1 MKQVHIDIINK
12 AKKKL
17 KSMRS
22 TVIILCIIGLLVSL
36 FFIISDLS
44 WIIPLVIIICIDI
57 AIVIIMLIADSLQ
70 KRLEE
75 YEQTH
80 KND

>member
-17 KSMRS
+17 KSMWS
-22 TVIILCIIGLLVSL
+22 TVIILCIIGLIVSL
-36 FFIISDLS
+36 FFVISELS
-44 WIIPLVIIICIDI
+44 WIIPLAIIICIDI
-57 AIVIIMLIADSLQ
+57 AIVIIMRIADSLQ
-70 KRLEE
+70 KRLED

>member
-17 KSMRS
+17 KSMWS
-22 TVIILCIIGLLVSL
+22 TVIILCIIGLIVSL
-36 FFIISDLS
+36 FFVISDLS

-57 AIVIIMLIADSLQ
+57 AIVIIMLIADSLR
-70 KRLEE
+70 KRLED

>member
-17 KSMRS
+17 KSMWL
-22 TVIILCIIGLLVSL
+22 TVIILCIIALIVSL
-36 FFIISDLS
+36 LFVISDLS

-57 AIVIIMLIADSLQ
+57 AVFIIMRIADSLQ
-70 KRLEE
+70 KRLED

>member
-17 KSMRS
+17 KSLWL
-22 TVIILCIIGLLVSL
+22 TVIILCIIALIVSL
-36 FFIISDLS
+36 LFVISDLS

-57 AIVIIMLIADSLQ
+57 AVFIIMRIADSLQ
-70 KRLEE
+70 KRLED

>member
-17 KSMRS
+17 KSLWV
-22 TVIILCIIGLLVSL
+22 TVVILCIIGLIVSL
-36 FFIISDLS
+36 LFVISDLS

-57 AIVIIMLIADSLQ
+57 AVFIIMRIADSLQ
-70 KRLEE
+70 KRLED

>member
-22 TVIILCIIGLLVSL
+22 TVIILCIIALIVSL
-36 FFIISDLS
+36 FFVISDIS

-57 AIVIIMLIADSLQ
+57 AIVIIMRIADSLQ
-70 KRLEE
+70 KRLED

>member
-17 KSMRS
+17 KSMWL
-22 TVIILCIIGLLVSL
+22 TVIILCIIALIVSL
-36 FFIISDLS
+36 LFVISDLS
-44 WIIPLVIIICIDI
+44 WIIPLAIIICIDI
-57 AIVIIMLIADSLQ
+57 AVFIIMRIADSLQ
-70 KRLEE
+70 KRLED

>member
-17 KSMRS
+17 KSMWS
-22 TVIILCIIGLLVSL
+22 TVIILCIIGLIVSL
-36 FFIISDLS
+36 FFVISELS

-57 AIVIIMLIADSLQ
+57 ATVIIMIIADSLQ
-70 KRLEE
+70 KRLED

>member
-1 MKQVHIDIINK
+1 MKQVHTDIINK

-17 KSMRS
+17 KSMWS
-22 TVIILCIIGLLVSL
+22 TVIILSIIGLIVSL
-36 FFIISDLS
+36 FFIISELS

-57 AIVIIMLIADSLQ
+57 AIVIIMLIADSLK
-70 KRLEE
+70 KRLDD

>member
-17 KSMRS
+17 KSMWS
-22 TVIILCIIGLLVSL
+22 TVIVLCIIGLIVSL
-36 FFIISDLS
+36 FFVISELS

-70 KRLEE
+70 KRLND

>member
-12 AKKKL
+12 AKRKL
-17 KSMRS
+17 KSMWS
-22 TVIILCIIGLLVSL
+22 TVIILCIIGLIVSL
-36 FFIISDLS
+36 FFVISDLS

-57 AIVIIMLIADSLQ
+57 AIVIIMLVADSLQ
-70 KRLEE
+70 KRLED

>member
-17 KSMRS
+17 KSMWS
-22 TVIILCIIGLLVSL
+22 TVIILCVIGLIVSL

-57 AIVIIMLIADSLQ
+57 AIVIIMLMADSLQ
-70 KRLEE
+70 KRLED

>member
-17 KSMRS
+17 KSMWS
-22 TVIILCIIGLLVSL
+22 TVIILCIIGLIVSL
-36 FFIISDLS
+36 FFVISELS

-57 AIVIIMLIADSLQ
+57 AIVIIMRIADSLQ

>member
-17 KSMRS
+17 KSMWS
-22 TVIILCIIGLLVSL
+22 TVIILCIIGLIVSL
-36 FFIISDLS
+36 SFIISELS
-44 WIIPLVIIICIDI
+44 WIIPLIIIICIDI
-57 AIVIIMLIADSLQ
+57 AIVIIMRIADSLQ
-70 KRLEE
+70 KRLED

>member
-17 KSMRS
+17 KSMWS
-22 TVIILCIIGLLVSL
+22 TVILLCIIGLIVSL
-36 FFIISDLS
+36 FFIISELS

-57 AIVIIMLIADSLQ
+57 AIVIIMLIADSLR
-70 KRLEE
+70 KRLED

>member
-17 KSMRS
+17 KSMWL
-22 TVIILCIIGLLVSL
+22 TVIILCIIALIVSL
-36 FFIISDLS
+36 LFVISDLS
-44 WIIPLVIIICIDI
+44 WIIPLAIIICIDV
-57 AIVIIMLIADSLQ
+57 AVFIIMRIADSLQ
-70 KRLEE
+70 KRLED

>member
-17 KSMRS
+17 KSMWS
-22 TVIILCIIGLLVSL
+22 TVIILCIIGLIVSL
-36 FFIISDLS
+36 FFIISELS

-57 AIVIIMLIADSLQ
+57 AIVIIMRIADSLK
-70 KRLEE
+70 KRLDD

>member
-17 KSMRS
+17 KSMWS
-22 TVIILCIIGLLVSL
+22 TVIILCIIGLIVSL
-36 FFIISDLS
+36 FFVISDIS

-57 AIVIIMLIADSLQ
+57 AIVIIMLVADSLQ
-70 KRLEE
+70 KRLED

>member
-17 KSMRS
+17 KSMWS
-22 TVIILCIIGLLVSL
+22 TVIILCIIGLIVSL
-36 FFIISDLS
+36 FFIISELS

-57 AIVIIMLIADSLQ
+57 AIVIIMRIADSLK
-70 KRLEE
+70 KRLED

>member
-1 MKQVHIDIINK
+1 MKQAHIDIINK
-12 AKKKL
+12 ATNKL
-17 KSMRS
+17 KSMWS

-36 FFIISDLS
+36 FFIISELS

-57 AIVIIMLIADSLQ
+57 AIVIIMRIADSLQ
-70 KRLEE
+70 KRLDD

>member
-22 TVIILCIIGLLVSL
+22 TVIILCIIGLIVSL
-36 FFIISDLS
+36 FFVISDIS

-57 AIVIIMLIADSLQ
+57 AIVIIMRIADSLQ
-70 KRLEE
+70 KRLED

>member
-17 KSMRS
+17 KSMWS
-22 TVIILCIIGLLVSL
+22 TVIILCIIGLIVSL
-36 FFIISDLS
+36 FFIISEIS

-57 AIVIIMLIADSLQ
+57 AIVIIMRIADSLQ
-70 KRLEE
+70 KRIED

>member
-17 KSMRS
+17 KSMWL
-22 TVIILCIIGLLVSL
+22 TVIILCIIALIVSL
-36 FFIISDLS
+36 LFVMSDLS

-57 AIVIIMLIADSLQ
+57 AVFIIMRIADSLQ
-70 KRLEE
+70 KLLED

>member
-17 KSMRS
+17 KSMWL
-22 TVIILCIIGLLVSL
+22 TVIILCIIALIVSL
-36 FFIISDLS
+36 LFVISDLS
-44 WIIPLVIIICIDI
+44 WIIPLVIIICIDV
-57 AIVIIMLIADSLQ
+57 AVFIIMRIADSLQ
-70 KRLEE
+70 KRLED

>member
-17 KSMRS
+17 KSMWYTS
-22 TVIILCIIGLLVSL
+22 IVLGIIGIIVAILFVIPELPWEIPLAILC
-36 FFIISDLS
+36 
-44 WIIPLVIIICIDI
+44 CIDV
-57 AIVIIMLIADSLQ
+57 AVVIIMLRAASLQ
-70 KRLEE
+70 KWLED

>member
-12 AKKKL
+12 AKRKL
-17 KSMRS
+17 KSMWS
-22 TVIILCIIGLLVSL
+22 TVIILCIIGLIVSL
-36 FFIISDLS
+36 FFIISELS

-70 KRLEE
+70 KRLED

>member
-1 MKQVHIDIINK
+1 MKQVRIDIINK

-17 KSMRS
+17 KSMWS
-22 TVIILCIIGLLVSL
+22 TVIILCIIGLIVSL
-36 FFIISDLS
+36 FFVISDLS

-57 AIVIIMLIADSLQ
+57 AIVIIMIVADSLQ
-70 KRLEE
+70 KQLED

>member
-17 KSMRS
+17 KSMWS
-22 TVIILCIIGLLVSL
+22 TVIILCVIGLIVSL
-36 FFIISDLS
+36 FFVISDIS

-70 KRLEE
+70 TRLEE

-80 KND
+80 KTH

>member
-36 FFIISDLS
+36 FFIISDIS

-57 AIVIIMLIADSLQ
+57 AIVIIMRIADSLQ

>member
-17 KSMRS
+17 KSMWS
-22 TVIILCIIGLLVSL
+22 TVIILCIIGLIVSL
-36 FFIISDLS
+36 FFVISELS

-57 AIVIIMLIADSLQ
+57 AIVIIMRIADSLQ
-70 KRLEE
+70 KRIED

>member
-17 KSMRS
+17 KSMWS
-22 TVIILCIIGLLVSL
+22 TVIILCIIGLIVSL
-36 FFIISDLS
+36 FFVISDIS
-44 WIIPLVIIICIDI
+44 WIIPLVIIICIYI

>member
-17 KSMRS
+17 KSMWS
-22 TVIILCIIGLLVSL
+22 TVIILCIIGLIVSL
-36 FFIISDLS
+36 FFIISELS

-70 KRLEE
+70 KRLED

>member
-17 KSMRS
+17 KSLWL
-22 TVIILCIIGLLVSL
+22 TVIILCIIALIVSL
-36 FFIISDLS
+36 LFVISDLS

-57 AIVIIMLIADSLQ
+57 AIVIIMRIADSLQ
-70 KRLEE
+70 KRLED

>member
-17 KSMRS
+17 KSMWL
-22 TVIILCIIGLLVSL
+22 TVIILCIIGLIVSL
-36 FFIISDLS
+36 FFVISELS

-57 AIVIIMLIADSLQ
+57 AIVIIMRIADSLR
-70 KRLEE
+70 KRLE
-75 YEQTH
+75 
-80 KND
+80 D

>member
-17 KSMRS
+17 KSMWS
-22 TVIILCIIGLLVSL
+22 TVIILCIMGLIVSL
-36 FFIISDLS
+36 FFVISDIS

-57 AIVIIMLIADSLQ
+57 AIVIIMRIADSLQ
-70 KRLEE
+70 KRLED

>member
-17 KSMRS
+17 KSMWS
-22 TVIILCIIGLLVSL
+22 TVIILCIIGLIVSL
-36 FFIISDLS
+36 FFVISDLS

-70 KRLEE
+70 KRLED
-75 YEQTH
+75 YKQTH

>member
-12 AKKKL
+12 AKRKL
-17 KSMRS
+17 KSMWS
-22 TVIILCIIGLLVSL
+22 TVIILCIIGLIVSL
-36 FFIISDLS
+36 FFVISDLS

-70 KRLEE
+70 KRLED

>member
-17 KSMRS
+17 KSLWV
-22 TVIILCIIGLLVSL
+22 TVVILCIIGLIVSL
-36 FFIISDLS
+36 LFVISDLS

-57 AIVIIMLIADSLQ
+57 VVFIIMRIADSLQ
-70 KRLEE
+70 KRLED

>member
-17 KSMRS
+17 KSMWS
-22 TVIILCIIGLLVSL
+22 TVIILCIIALIVSL
-36 FFIISDLS
+36 FFVISDLS

-70 KRLEE
+70 KRLED

>member
-17 KSMRS
+17 KSMWS
-22 TVIILCIIGLLVSL
+22 TVIILCIIGLIVSL
-36 FFIISDLS
+36 FFVISDLS

-57 AIVIIMLIADSLQ
+57 AIVIIMRIADSVQ
-70 KRLEE
+70 KRLED